1 MTMSKQNHPWVQDFT
16 AYEAVLCCTHEVS
29 AWDETQSLRAYQ
41 TYGFDDASTPGN
53 DQTFQHID
61 TGILLLHDGDVVAIQ
76 FGDGNLALALP
87 DLFHVL
93 NALGWKKAEVYH
105 PAETMGALL
114 HDMGRAIPGHMAF
127 DVHAAK
133 PEVEP
138 VRSPEAAAL
147 IEHGRS
153 LMLEGVASGAREVD
167 DFNAL
172 ALGELESMSG
182 LEPDVPARPAAGVEA
197 GRIVSAGSP
206 VHVAGAEA
214 SGTVRTPAPPSQAP
228 DVDRGRSQ
236 VFVEDDGEPLV
247 PVLSPQ
253 LESTFIMQPS
263 RVLPVS
269 GPVMLDDIGP
279 DDEMAALHDGEG
291 NVALRSPQPAQVA
304 PRQELPAGRGQNTD
318 PLTVQVVR
326 PVVGATAEVTPIP
339 THSAGV
345 PSKHPALFR
354 IGQSAICFDL
364 PGQPVSVEQVSLF
377 ADELQAADVVDV
389 WPGLAGQAVRWD
401 LIGEVDPSA
410 PWFAELVAEDLDVQ
424 RNVDRVC
431 FASALRY
438 LSRYQVQPPQ
448 LRDVLDLVLGDNDGV
463 PFGPLLKVVDRQKL
477 FASIMDRF
485 AGLLLADEGEA
496 FVDIRREGDPV
507 RLLCLR
513 ALQDDPKATLY
524 VVHRDA
530 ADGSFAEVVSELLMT
545 AARTLSLSARGQRRA
560 QAMELEQRRQVAQ
573 ERAAAQQEAVQTVQQ
588 TMSHLHDLLR
598 KAGLPVPT

>member
-93 NALGWKKAEVYH
+93 NALGWREAEVYH

-114 HDMGRAIPGHMAF
+114 HDMGRAIPGHMAL

-133 PEVEP
+133 LGVEP

-147 IEHGRS
+147 VEHGRS

-182 LEPDVPARPAAGVEA
+182 LEPGVSARPAGAVEA
-197 GRIVSAGSP
+197 GRIASAESP
-206 VHVAGAEA
+206 AHVGGAEA
-214 SGTVRTPAPPSQAP
+214 SGTVRTPAQSPRAPGVDRPRSQAY
-228 DVDRGRSQ
+228 
-236 VFVEDDGEPLV
+236 FEDDGEPLV

-253 LESTFIMQPS
+253 LGSTFIMQPS
-263 RVLPVS
+263 RVQPVS
-269 GPVMLDDIGP
+269 GPVMLDDFGP
-279 DDEMAALHDGEG
+279 DDVAAALHHGEG
-291 NVALRSPQPAQVA
+291 EVALHSPQPVQGAR
-304 PRQELPAGRGQNTD
+304 RQELPAGGGQVTD
-318 PLTVQVVR
+318 PLTVQVVH
-326 PVVGATAEVTPIP
+326 PVTAAKVEVTAIP
-339 THSAGV
+339 THPADV

-364 PGQPVSVEQVSLF
+364 PGQPVSVEQVGQL

-401 LIGEVDPSA
+401 VIGEVDPGA
-410 PWFAELVAEDLDVQ
+410 PWFAELVAEDLNVQ
-424 RNVDRVC
+424 RHVDRVC

-438 LSRYQVQPPQ
+438 LSQYQVQPAQ
-448 LRDVLDLVLGDNDGV
+448 LRDVLDLVLGDHDGV
-463 PFGPLLKVVDRQKL
+463 PFGKLLNLVDRPKF

-524 VVHRDA
+524 VVHRDST
-530 ADGSFAEVVSELLMT
+530 DGRFAEFISELLMT
-545 AARTLSLSARGQRRA
+545 AAQTLSLSARGQRRA
-560 QAMELEQRRQVAQ
+560 QAMELEQSRQVAQ
-573 ERAAAQQEAVQTVQQ
+573 ERAAAQQEAVQAVQQ
-588 TMSHLHDLLR
+588 TMSQLHDLLR
-598 KAGLPVPT
+598 KAGVPVPT